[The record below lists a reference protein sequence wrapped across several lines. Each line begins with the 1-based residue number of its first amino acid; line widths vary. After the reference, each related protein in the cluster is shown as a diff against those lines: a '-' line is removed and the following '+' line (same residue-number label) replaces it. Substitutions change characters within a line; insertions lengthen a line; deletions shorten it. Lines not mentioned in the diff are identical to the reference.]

1 LAAPWSASPQE
12 VPAPDAGRPPV
23 WFLRPRCRPGLS
35 RQDVR
40 PSEARRD
47 GRASPPL
54 HLTVVAVPRIVTLFR
69 PVDNEL
75 DTKPGTTVDLCLL
88 LRNLLSQP
96 TSPTRRPPRQTR
108 RDAASTRLA
117 DSCRTPTPPAAE
129 PSQGGIRPNAKPN
142 NAFSGAKHKARSPQL
157 PFRLGQSQNE
167 NSPAERRAAWK
178 TWQGCRR
185 ERSGVR
191 PLRQPEDYHT
201 KSPARNES
209 PDFANLAPTLPSR
222 LGRMSGQIHASTNR
236 MSVASTASSGAT
248 LPSSA
253 SRQASSASI
262 RRSVASG
269 GDFLAST
276 AI

>member
-1 LAAPWSASPQE
+1 
-12 VPAPDAGRPPV
+12 VPGFQDGMVGRTLVCFTPRGARSRCGPTPV
-23 WFLRPRCRPGLS
+23 WFLRPRCRPGRS

-69 PVDNEL
+69 RVDNEL

-96 TSPTRRPPRQTR
+96 TSPTGRPLRPTR
-108 RDAASTRLA
+108 RDATSTGL
-117 DSCRTPTPPAAE
+117 PVPAVGPLRRP
-129 PSQGGIRPNAKPN
+129 PSQSQGAIRPDAKPN
-142 NAFSGAKHKARSPQL
+142 NAFRGATHKAPSPQL

-167 NSPAERRAAWK
+167 NSPAERRAVWK

-209 PDFANLAPTLPSR
+209 PDLQILRR
-222 LGRMSGQIHASTNR
+222 LSGH
-236 MSVASTASSGAT
+236 G
-248 LPSSA
+248 
-253 SRQASSASI
+253 
-262 RRSVASG
+262 
-269 GDFLAST
+269 
-276 AI
+276 